1 MKRFF
6 CTFFLLPALLVAVPS
21 TKGQD
26 QEVVLIEDWEA
37 PDAAITYLTLAWE
50 PNLED
55 DIGGYN
61 LYYGRASGSYS
72 RLVTVTGTTAT
83 VGVRG
88 NRTTYFAVTAF
99 NADGVESDLS
109 AEVQWP

>member
-6 CTFFLLPALLVAVPS
+6 CTFCLLPALLITLPS
-21 TKGQD
+21 TKAKAE
-26 QEVVLIEDWEA
+26 EVVIEDIES
-37 PDAAITYLTLAWE
+37 PDAPINSVTLAWD
-50 PNLED
+50 PNPEN
-55 DIGGYN
+55 DITGYI
-61 LYYGRASGSYS
+61 LYYGRTAGTYN
-72 RLVTVTGTTAT
+72 RLQTVTDTTAT